1 MTAVG
6 GRPQAIVGRIGERYS
21 SALTPRA
28 PTVEDAIQVAS
39 FRVALRRF
47 FRISETAARESGL
60 TPRQYL
66 LLLLV
71 KGAPDGTEQAT
82 VGDLC
87 KRLHLAQSTVTE
99 LVSRAAEAGL
109 VSVTQ
114 SEPDGR
120 VSEIRLSREAERR
133 LAECFS
139 RLEDERARCATRSP
153 AYEALPVPGP
163 ADSFEEAGD
172 CGSPQVL

>member
-1 MTAVG
+1 M
-6 GRPQAIVGRIGERYS
+6 
-21 SALTPRA
+21 
-28 PTVEDAIQVAS
+28 AS

-47 FRISETAARESGL
+47 FRVSETAARESGL

-87 KRLHLAQSTVTE
+87 RRLHLAQSTVTE

-109 VSVTQ
+109 VSATQ
-114 SEPDGR
+114 SRSDGR
-120 VSEIRLSREAERR
+120 VSEIRLSGEGERR

-139 RLEDERARCATRSP
+139 RLEDERDALHDALA
-153 AYEALPVPGP
+153 AYDALPIP
-163 ADSFEEAGD
+163 
-172 CGSPQVL
+172 